1 MNIKGLVMKV
11 GLLPGYIEKERGL
24 GLTSMRSAAG
34 MVRLDLD
41 LASLRC
47 TADVALF
54 PLARVARLALVVK
67 DPVSL
72 DEAM

>member
-1 MNIKGLVMKV
+1 MNIKGLVMKA
-11 GLLPGYIEKERGL
+11 GLLPGYVEKERDSS
-24 GLTSMRSAAG
+24 LTSIRSGTG

-47 TADVALF
+47 TAGVALF
-54 PLARVARLALVVK
+54 PLAQEARLALVVK